1 MVMNDETSNYP
12 ASPVPARACNLSGQ
26 LEMLAKAVDRM
37 TREKEAME
45 RRGNRVTQKELI
57 FSFVPVGIE
66 NAIGARRLHGELD
79 DVHSGLPTAKRFNTV
94 LGRLADDGQVRFIQ
108 GERCRLYYRNS

>member
-1 MVMNDETSNYP
+1 MT
-12 ASPVPARACNLSGQ
+12 ASTEHYSASLVTARACNLSGQ

-37 TREKEAME
+37 TREKEAMG

-57 FSFVPVGIE
+57 LSFVPVGIE
-66 NAIGARRLHGELD
+66 KAIGSRSLHGELD
-79 DVHSGLPTAKRFNTV
+79 GVHSGLPTAKRFNTV

-108 GERCRLYYRNS
+108 GARCRLYYRNS